1 VRGSLVLSLLILAV
15 LAALVAADVVERRRR
30 RRLIEDVHVF
40 ECRVRAVGRP
50 PAGWRLLR
58 RRWSRRTWAWWTGDV
73 LVIRRGPVL
82 DRRVRFA
89 AHVSADLTPCRLRPF
104 GTHGIAVRLALPGD
118 RELEVA
124 ANDWSRT
131 QLVGPYLAAAV
142 THLPKAPVPR
152 RFHR

>member
-1 VRGSLVLSLLILAV
+1 MFSLLTLAV

-40 ECRVRAVGRP
+40 ECRVRALGRA

-58 RRWSRRTWAWWTGDV
+58 RRWSRRRWAWWDGDV

-89 AHVSADLTPCRLRPF
+89 ARVPANLTPCPLRPF
-104 GTHGIAVRLALPGD
+104 GEHGVAVRLALSD
-118 RELEVA
+118 REIQVA
-124 ANDWSRT
+124 APDWSRT